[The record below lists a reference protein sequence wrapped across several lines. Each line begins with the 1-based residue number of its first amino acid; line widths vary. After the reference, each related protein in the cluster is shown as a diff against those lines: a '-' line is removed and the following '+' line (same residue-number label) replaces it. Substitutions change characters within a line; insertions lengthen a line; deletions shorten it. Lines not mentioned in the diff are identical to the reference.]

1 MPIYEYLC
9 QNCNGIF
16 EKLRSVR
23 ESSEPMPCP
32 VCDRDANR
40 IMPTSI
46 NAFTMRDGIPRSIPD
61 RGTYWHLGHE
71 VSKPITGE
79 GVAWEHPEV
88 NKPKPEPVLA
98 KGDQDDKDEF
108 ARLKGKFVQD
118 LRDSGEV
125 IAYGK
130 NGEPAVSP
138 PGVAEPRTPS
148 DV

>member
-1 MPIYEYLC
+1 MP
-9 QNCNGIF
+9 
-16 EKLRSVR
+16 R
-23 ESSEPMPCP
+23 
-32 VCDRDANR
+32 R
-40 IMPTSI
+40 II
-46 NAFTMRDGIPRSIPD
+46 AVGGER
-61 RGTYWHLGHE
+61 WA
-71 VSKPITGE
+71 VSPAGRIT
-79 GVAWEHPEV
+79 
-88 NKPKPEPVLA
+88 
-98 KGDQDDKDEF
+98 QYDKDEF